1 MIRKVHVMSDFEE
14 LNISAGKTEKINYIC
29 QMQHNPNLMHVTGNL
44 IHPHLTHCSLGPGD
58 SEISLWELPT
68 CTYKNVAGNINVSHQ
83 NLYFNFF
90 MYCVFTYDVLQLNIL
105 YQNLVFSQSLCNIK
119 PMQCWLLSIF
129 NNF

>member
-1 MIRKVHVMSDFEE
+1 MSDFEE

-83 NLYFNFF
+83 KLHFNFF
-90 MYCVFTYDVLQLNIL
+90 MYCVFTYDVQVKYSIPESCFLSNQ
-105 YQNLVFSQSLCNIK
+105 CNFDHYPYLTTFK
-119 PMQCWLLSIF
+119 F
-129 NNF
+129 RRRG

>member
-1 MIRKVHVMSDFEE
+1 MSDFEE

-29 QMQHNPNLMHVTGNL
+29 QMQHNPNLMHATGNL

-83 NLYFNFF
+83 NLHFNIF
-90 MYCVFTYDVLQLNIL
+90 MYCVFTYDVQ
-105 YQNLVFSQSLCNIK
+105 IK
-119 PMQCWLLSIF
+119 YSIPESCFFHNYCAISNQF
-129 NNF
+129 NVDHYPYLTTFKFRRRG